1 MQRLTVYIIMLLAV
15 IFASCSDDTKQ
26 YKIGVSQNS
35 FDVWRMKQNNEMK
48 MTAFS
53 EGEVELC
60 FANSYNNK
68 ETQSR
73 QIDSLVNLGVN
84 LLIVCPDA
92 VSDVQDAIDRAY
104 GRGVPIIVY
113 DKKVNSKKYT
123 AFIGPDNYTMGYN
136 MGCYI
141 AQRLGG
147 KGRIVEIMGLRGSTP
162 TIERHRGFT
171 DAIGKYP
178 DITIVETLDGNWTKG
193 VAYNQTKEKLAT
205 IATADAVFAANDLM
219 AVGARNALNDAG
231 VLKKKHILFCGIDG
245 LPGEDGG
252 IKMVCDSILDATY
265 INPTFGDKLIELAMK
280 ILKGKEYK
288 REQYMSSL
296 IVTSENANL
305 LYMQN
310 LEVDN
315 QMEYLRDLQSREIKT
330 LRLLDDQRVY
340 LLVVALIALL
350 LSAAC
355 GYAYYAYAA
364 KSKYSKKLKESY
376 DKQLKL
382 THEVEQL
389 TDAQLS
395 FYTHVSHELRT
406 PLTLMADPVER
417 LLDSK
422 DVKGE
427 NRQLVETLSRS
438 VTSLMN
444 LVNDILDFRNIDD
457 GKAVLH
463 LSRFNFAEALTH
475 WTEMVEDIMRKKYI
489 SIKLDTQEAEGE
501 IIVADY
507 DKMGKLYLNLLQ
519 IAVRYNMPGTMLSF
533 KLTKNGDTFMLRC
546 VNGGIPFEDRD
557 IEELFMRF
565 KYKKGM
571 TGGTAIS
578 LANIKGVTDLHHGTI
593 KATSLDNTGV
603 ELLFTFPA
611 TQPEALENND
621 IETIDER
628 QDKDY
633 AIRLALEPYANSDVA
648 GKRNVENL
656 TAEKTENKPVLLV
669 VDDNTEI
676 RNYVKSIMKA
686 QYTVIEA
693 SDGRDG
699 ISVALKEVPDLI
711 ISDVMMPYVDG
722 IEMCRKLRE
731 SPVTCHIPIILLTAR
746 ALDDQQ
752 AEGLTNGADAYIK
765 KPFSSKVLIAQ
776 ADSLLR
782 NRTLQK
788 VRWSNAQPEKAET
801 SKNATQEDAF
811 IQRLRDIINANIADS
826 DFGVEE
832 IGDRMGMSRVQ
843 LYRKAKALTGVTP
856 VELLRKARLAKAR
869 QMLEAHSG
877 TVAEVAYK
885 VGFSTPSYFSKC
897 FKEEYGILPNEVK

>member
-1 MQRLTVYIIMLLAV
+1 MLLAI
-15 IFASCSDDTKQ
+15 IFVSCSDDTKQ
-26 YKIGVSQNS
+26 YKIGVSQNAN
-35 FDVWRMKQNNEMK
+35 DVWRNKQNNEMK

-60 FANSYNNK
+60 FANSNNNK

-73 QIDSLVNLGVN
+73 QIDSLVSLGVN

-92 VSDVQDAIDRAY
+92 VTDVQNAIDRAY
-104 GRGVPIIVY
+104 EHGVPVIVF
-113 DKKVNSKKYT
+113 DKKVNSKKFT
-123 AFIGPDNYTMGYN
+123 AFIGPDNYTMGYQ
-136 MGCYI
+136 MGLYI
-141 AQRLGG
+141 AHRLDG
-147 KGRIVEIMGLRGSTP
+147 KGRVAEINGLKGSTP
-162 TIERHRGFT
+162 TIDRHKGFC
-171 DAIGKYP
+171 DAMSKYP
-178 DITIVETLDGNWTKG
+178 GIKIVETLDGNWTTE
-193 VAYNQTKEKLAT
+193 VAYTQTKEKIAT
-205 IATADAVFAANDLM
+205 MSTADAVFGANDLM
-219 AVGARNALNDAG
+219 AFGARNALKDAG
-231 VLKKKHILFCGIDG
+231 VLKNKHIIFCGIDG
-245 LPGEDGG
+245 LPGEEGG

-296 IVTSENANL
+296 IVTRENANL

-315 QMEYLRDLQSREIKT
+315 QMEYLHNLQSREIKT
-330 LRLLDDQRVY
+330 LHLLDDQRVY

-355 GYAYYAYAA
+355 GYAYYAYTA
-364 KSKYSKKLKESY
+364 KAKYSKKLKESY
-376 DKQLKL
+376 DKQIKL

-422 DVKGE
+422 DIKGQ
-427 NRQLVETLSRS
+427 NRLLAETLSRS

-457 GKAVLH
+457 GKARLR

-475 WTEMVEDIMRKKYI
+475 WTEMVDDILRKKYI

-501 IIVADY
+501 LIVADY
-507 DKMGKLYLNLLQ
+507 DKIGKLYLNLLQ
-519 IAVRYNMPGTMLSF
+519 IAIRYNMAGTMLSF
-533 KLTKNGDTFMLRC
+533 KLTKHGDTFTLHC

-578 LANIKGVTDLHHGTI
+578 LANIKGITDLHHGTV
-593 KATSLDNTGV
+593 KAQSLEQTGV
-603 ELLFTFPA
+603 ELFFTFPA
-611 TQPEALENND
+611 TQPEALDNND
-621 IETIDER
+621 IEIIDEK

-633 AIRLALEPYANSDVA
+633 AMRLALEPYSNSDVA
-648 GKRNVENL
+648 GKRNTENV

-669 VDDNTEI
+669 VDDNAEI
-676 RNYVKSIMKA
+676 RNYVKTIMKE
-686 QYTVIEA
+686 QYNVIEA
-693 SDGRDG
+693 TDGRDG
-699 ISVALKEVPDLI
+699 MAVALKEVPDII

-722 IEMCRKLRE
+722 IEMCRQLRE
-731 SPVTCHIPIILLTAR
+731 NTVTSHIPIILLTAR

-765 KPFSSKVLIAQ
+765 KPFSSKVLMAQ

-788 VRWSNAQPEKAET
+788 VRWSNAQPAKVET
-801 SKNATQEDAF
+801 QKNTSQDDAF
-811 IQRLRDIINANIADS
+811 IQRLRDIINANLADS
-826 DFGVEE
+826 DFGVED

-869 QMLEAHSG
+869 QMLETHNG
-877 TVAEVAYK
+877 TVAEIAYK
-885 VGFSTPSYFSKC
+885 VGFATPSYFSKC